1 MLILMYCQYKYLL
14 DVFSNKILFQ
24 KTKFFCIIEIYFSN
38 NVFRGRIMEEIFSQ
52 IGSYIVEY
60 GFKLLLAICIT
71 VAGICLAWLIGW
83 LLKKILLK
91 TRLDGAML
99 TFIVSILRIALMVLV
114 VLIAASVLE
123 LSTEGLLVSLSTVA
137 LAIGLA
143 LKDSFANLANGILII
158 VNKPFRRGDFVS
170 INGVEGK
177 VHNIKLLTVELITFA
192 NVKIVLP
199 NSTVLNGNVI
209 NYSALAIRRVDMEFA
224 VAYGSDMDKVE
235 EVLKKVAQEHPQ
247 VLKSMKINVYMK
259 SHNDSSI
266 TYAIKV
272 WANNGD
278 YFAVM
283 HSFPRL
289 VYDAFA
295 AEGIKIPFNQVDV
308 HLDGGKK

>member
-1 MLILMYCQYKYLL
+1 MEGFFVEEFFEQVGQY
-14 DVFSNKILFQ
+14 IA
-24 KTKFFCIIEIYFSN
+24 EH
-38 NVFRGRIMEEIFSQ
+38 
-52 IGSYIVEY
+52 
-60 GFKLLLAICIT
+60 GFKLLLAICI
-71 VAGICLAWLIGW
+71 VVVGFVIAWFIGFLI
-83 LLKKILLK
+83 KKIFSK
-91 TRLDGAML
+91 TRIDGAMM
-99 TFIVSILRIALMVLV
+99 TFIVSILRIALVVLA

-123 LSTEGLLVSLSTVA
+123 LSTESLVVSLGSIA

-158 VNKPFRRGDFVS
+158 VNKPFRRGDYVS

-177 VHNIKLLTVELITFA
+177 IHNIKLLTVELITFA

-199 NSTVLNGNVI
+199 NSTVLNGNIV
-209 NYSALAIRRVDMEFA
+209 NYSSLAIRRVDMEFT

-235 EVLKKVAQEHPQ
+235 GILRQIAQEHPQ

-259 SHNDSSI
+259 SHDNSAI

-278 YFAVM
+278 YFAVS

-289 VYDAFA
+289 VYDAFQR
-295 AEGIKIPFNQVDV
+295 EGITIPFNQLDV
-308 HLDGGKK
+308 HLDNN

>member
-1 MLILMYCQYKYLL
+1 MYNEKEKYFIGLL
-14 DVFSNKILFQ
+14 LRFIVVELF
-24 KTKFFCIIEIYFSN
+24 E
-38 NVFRGRIMEEIFSQ
+38 Q
-52 IGSYIVEY
+52 IGAYISEY
-60 GFKLLLAICIT
+60 GFKLLLAICI
-71 VAGICLAWLIGW
+71 VIVGVCIAWLLGFLI
-83 LLKKILLK
+83 KKIFSR

-99 TFIVSILRIALMVLV
+99 TFVVSIIRILIVILA
-114 VLIAASVLE
+114 VLIAAATLE
-123 LSTEGLLVSLSTVA
+123 LSTSGLLVSLGSMA

-192 NVKIVLP
+192 NVKVVLP
-199 NSTVLNGNVI
+199 NSTVLNGNII
-209 NYSALAIRRVDMEFA
+209 NYSALAIRRVDMEFT

-235 EVLKKVAQEHPQ
+235 EVLRQVASEHPQ
-247 VLKSMKINVYMK
+247 VLKSMKINIYMK
-259 SHNDSSI
+259 SHDNSAI
-266 TYAIKV
+266 TYAVKV

-278 YFAVM
+278 YFSVS

-295 AEGIKIPFNQVDV
+295 KEGITIPFNQLDV
-308 HLDGGKK
+308 HLDNLDK

>member
-1 MLILMYCQYKYLL
+1 
-14 DVFSNKILFQ
+14 
-24 KTKFFCIIEIYFSN
+24 
-38 NVFRGRIMEEIFSQ
+38 MEEFFKQ
-52 IGSYIVEY
+52 IGSYVTEY
-60 GFKLLLAICIT
+60 GFKILLALCIVIVGICI
-71 VAGICLAWLIGW
+71 AWLIGW

-99 TFIVSILRIALMVLV
+99 TFIVSILRILIVVLA
-114 VLIAASVLE
+114 VLIAAAVLE
-123 LSTEGLLVSLSTVA
+123 LSTSGLLVSLGTVA

-192 NVKIVLP
+192 NVKIVMP
-199 NSTVLNGNVI
+199 NSTVLNGNVT
-209 NYSALAIRRVDMEFA
+209 NYSALAIRRVDMEFT

-235 EVLKKVAQEHPQ
+235 EILRKIAQEHPL
-247 VLKSMKINVYMK
+247 VLKSMKINIYMK
-259 SHNDSSI
+259 SHDNSAI

-278 YFAVM
+278 YFSVT

-289 VYDAFA
+289 VYDAFK
-295 AEGIKIPFNQVDV
+295 AEGITIPFNQLDV
-308 HLDGGKK
+308 HLDK

>member
-1 MLILMYCQYKYLL
+1 
-14 DVFSNKILFQ
+14 
-24 KTKFFCIIEIYFSN
+24 
-38 NVFRGRIMEEIFSQ
+38 MEEIFKQ
-52 IGSYIVEY
+52 IGSYISEY
-60 GFKLLLAICIT
+60 GFKLLLALCIC
-71 VAGICLAWLIGW
+71 VAGICVAWLIGF

-99 TFIVSILRIALMVLV
+99 TFIVSILRIGIIVLV

-123 LSTEGLLVSLSTVA
+123 LSTEGLVVSLGTVA

-199 NSTVLNGNVI
+199 NSTVLNGNII
-209 NYSALAIRRVDMEFA
+209 NYSALAIRRVDMEFT

-235 EVLKKVAQEHPQ
+235 AILRKIAEEHPQ
-247 VLKSMKINVYMK
+247 VLKSMKINIYMK
-259 SHNDSSI
+259 SHDNSAI
-266 TYAIKV
+266 TYSVKV

-278 YFAVM
+278 YFSVS

-289 VYDAFA
+289 VYDAFK
-295 AEGIKIPFNQVDV
+295 AEGITIPFNQLDV
-308 HLDGGKK
+308 HLDNLEKK

>member
-1 MLILMYCQYKYLL
+1 
-14 DVFSNKILFQ
+14 
-24 KTKFFCIIEIYFSN
+24 
-38 NVFRGRIMEEIFSQ
+38 MEEIFKQ
-52 IGSYIVEY
+52 ISSYVSEY
-60 GFKLLLAICIT
+60 GFKILLALCIAI
-71 VAGICLAWLIGW
+71 VGICFAWLIGW

-99 TFIVSILRIALMVLV
+99 TFIVSILRILIMVLV

-123 LSTEGLLVSLSTVA
+123 LSTEGLVVSLGTVA

-199 NSTVLNGNVI
+199 NNTVLNGNVI
-209 NYSALAIRRVDMEFA
+209 NYSALAIRRVDMEFT

-235 EVLKKVAQEHPQ
+235 ETLRKIAQEHPQ
-247 VLKSMKINVYMK
+247 VLKSMKINIYMK
-259 SHNDSSI
+259 SHDNSAI
-266 TYAIKV
+266 TYAVKV

-278 YFAVM
+278 YFSVT
-283 HSFPRL
+283 HSFPRM
-289 VYDAFA
+289 VYDAFK
-295 AEGIKIPFNQVDV
+295 EQGITIPFNQLDV
-308 HLDGGKK
+308 HLDNLEKK